1 MQQSQNKISLLPSYI
16 NSFTVIVIFV
26 LLVIAGIATAPK
38 LSIRLYPSTQG
49 NSIYVSY
56 GYSGASAEAV
66 EMEVTAPLEGFISLV
81 EGVQEISSVS
91 GDGWG
96 RITLNLTHDAK
107 TEMIRFKVLSLVREI
122 YPQLP
127 QGVTY
132 PRVSSQSSESEK
144 MVQLLTYTI
153 ASDLNPPSLRELANE
168 LIVGPISLIEG
179 VSTVNVYG
187 ANINDWYI
195 EYNPEAME
203 RHSISTNDIAQAV
216 SLYGYTAGVGVEKTS
231 NGQTIPLTITGPG
244 IDPKQ
249 WQSIEVA
256 NRNGRI
262 ITLGQI
268 ATIEQREREPDGYF
282 RINGQTAI
290 TLVIQASAE
299 ANQISTAN
307 QVYSTI
313 NGIRQIL
320 PHGVE
325 LQKSQDNTVHLRAD
339 LRKNFLRTLF
349 SISILLIF
357 VLIASRSF
365 RYLLIIAISLL
376 ANIAIAIVFYHA
388 LNLEIHMYSLSGI
401 TLSLGLIID
410 NTLVMVDHLRHR
422 RNMLVFTAILAATLT
437 TIGALVS
444 IFFLE
449 ESQRANLTD
458 FAWVIIVNLSV
469 SLLIGLFLIPSLV
482 ERIKLKS
489 LQKVK
494 RSASLKFRYHLSKGH
509 SWLASKIYRFR
520 KTAITIGV
528 LAVGIPIFA
537 LPDKIEHEGFWPN
550 AYNKTLGSN
559 TYRTHIKPVADK
571 ALGGSLRLFYN
582 SVWTKGFWGT
592 PERTRIFVRASL
604 PQGATLEQSNEL
616 AAIFESHI
624 TMHSEVEQSIC
635 NVGSKG
641 FNIEISFTPEHE
653 NSSFPFQ
660 IKSKM
665 ESIAITQAGADF
677 SIYGVGRGFSNA
689 IGTGWANS
697 QIILTGYSHRQLMGW
712 ARIAS
717 DSLVKMPRVDKIW
730 IRGGQAYWFTD
741 EYRRFMTLDEH
752 KLLTRGIHA
761 YQMAGALSRFSP
773 RADHIQYET
782 VNHKT
787 SAIRIRPSR
796 ETIPSDF
803 EIKQSP
809 IIIGQQETRTQTVAN
824 FRNELTNDQIHKV
837 NQEYIITLAY
847 NYIGPDKLVQMVVEQ
862 QIEQL
867 NSMLP
872 IGFKAKKPT
881 YSYWQKEDKKQYV
894 LIGLMV
900 LILFIITSV
909 LFESMRQPIAV
920 ILMVPLSFIGVFIT
934 YWMFDLSFDQGTYA
948 AFILLGGLVVNSAIY
963 IINEQNNL
971 RKRYPNANALS
982 IYTRAV
988 NAKII
993 PVLLTVL
1000 STVLGLLPFVM
1011 FGEEPFWFSL
1021 ATGTIGGLIF
1031 SIPAL
1036 LLFLPALPGGMHKI
1050 TKDK

>member
-1 MQQSQNKISLLPSYI
+1 MLPKKPNTSLLPSYI
-16 NSFTVIVIFV
+16 NSFTVIAIFV
-26 LLVIAGIATAPK
+26 LLVIAGIATAPR

-49 NSIYVSY
+49 KSIYVSY
-56 GYSGASAEAV
+56 SYSGATAEAV
-66 EMEVTAPLEGFISLV
+66 EMEVTAPIEGFLSLV
-81 EGVQEISSVS
+81 EGVEKISSVS

-96 RITLNLTHDAK
+96 RITINLTRDVKPAI
-107 TEMIRFKVLSLVREI
+107 IRFKVLSLIREI
-122 YPQLP
+122 YPRLP

-132 PRVSSQSSESEK
+132 PRVSSQSLDNEK

-179 VSTVNVYG
+179 VTSVNVYG
-187 ANINDWYI
+187 ANTNDWYI
-195 EYNPEAME
+195 EYNPETLE

-216 SLYGYTAGVGVEKTS
+216 SLYGFTAGIGVEKTK
-231 NGQTIPLTITGPG
+231 NGETIPLVITGPG
-244 IDPKQ
+244 IDPRQ

-262 ITLGQI
+262 ITLGQV
-268 ATIEQREREPDGYF
+268 ATIEQRERKPDGYF

-290 TLVIQASAE
+290 TLVIQASAD

-307 QVYSTI
+307 RVYSAI
-313 NGIRQIL
+313 NDIRENL

-325 LQKSQDNTVHLRAD
+325 LQKSQDNTIHLRAD
-339 LRKNFLRTLF
+339 LRKNFLRTIF
-349 SISILLIF
+349 SISILLVF

-365 RYLLIIAISLL
+365 RYLLIVGISLL
-376 ANIAIAIVFYHA
+376 ANIAIAILFYHA
-388 LNLEIHMYSLSGI
+388 LNLDIHMYSLSGI

-444 IFFLE
+444 IFFME
-449 ESQRANLTD
+449 ESQRTNLTD

-482 ERIKLKS
+482 EKIELKG
-489 LQKVK
+489 LQKV
-494 RSASLKFRYHLSKGH
+494 RRNASLKFRYALSKKYT
-509 SWLASKIYRFR
+509 WLASKIYRFR
-520 KTAITIGV
+520 KIVITIGI

-537 LPDKIEHEGFWPN
+537 LPDKIEDEGFWPDV
-550 AYNKTLGSN
+550 YNKTFGSN
-559 TYRTHIKPVADK
+559 TYRTHIKPIADK

-592 PERTRIFVRASL
+592 PERTRVFVRASL
-604 PQGATLEQSNEL
+604 PQGSTLEQSDKL

-624 TMHSEVEQSIC
+624 MVHSEVEQSIC
-635 NVGSKG
+635 NVRGTG
-641 FNIEISFTPEHE
+641 FNIEIFFTPENE

-660 IKSKM
+660 IKSKL

-697 QIILTGYSHRQLMGW
+697 QIVLTGYSHRQLMGW

-717 DSLVKMPRVDKIW
+717 DSLLKMPRVDKVW

-741 EYRRFMTLDEH
+741 EYRRFLTLDEQ
-752 KLLTRGIHA
+752 KLLTQGIHA
-761 YQMAGALSRFSP
+761 YQMAAALSQFSP
-773 RADHIQYET
+773 RSDRIQYET

-796 ETIPSDF
+796 DAIPSNF
-803 EIKQSP
+803 EVKQTPLS
-809 IIIGQQETRTQTVAN
+809 IGQQEIRTQTVAN
-824 FRNELTNDQIHKV
+824 FRDELTNDQIHKV

-847 NYIGPDKLVQMVVEQ
+847 NYIGPDKLVQMVMEQ
-862 QIEQL
+862 QIEQIS
-867 NSMLP
+867 SMLP
-872 IGFKAKKPT
+872 IGFKVSKPT
-881 YSYWQKEDKKQYV
+881 YSYWNKEDKKQYA

-920 ILMVPLSFIGVFIT
+920 ILLVPLSFIGVFTT

-971 RKRYPNANALS
+971 RKRYPNATALS
-982 IYTRAV
+982 IYKRAV

-1011 FGEEPFWFSL
+1011 FGEDPFWFSL

-1036 LLFLPALPGGMHKI
+1036 LLFLPALPGGMHKRRN
-1050 TKDK
+1050 DE

>member
-1 MQQSQNKISLLPSYI
+1 MQQSQNTTSLLPSYI
-16 NSFTVIVIFV
+16 NSFTVIAIFV
-26 LLVIAGIATAPK
+26 LLVIAGIATAPR
-38 LSIRLYPSTQG
+38 LSIRLYPSTQS
-49 NSIYVSY
+49 NSIYVTYSY
-56 GYSGASAEAV
+56 HGATAEAV
-66 EMEVTAPLEGFISLV
+66 EMEVTAPIEGFMSLV
-81 EGVQEISSVS
+81 EGVEKISSVS

-96 RITLNLTHDAK
+96 RITINLTRDVK
-107 TEMIRFKVLSLVREI
+107 PDMIRFKVLSLVREI

-132 PRVSSQSSESEK
+132 PRVSSQSLENEK

-168 LIVGPISLIEG
+168 LIVGPISLIKG
-179 VSTVNVYG
+179 VISVNVYG
-187 ANINDWYI
+187 ANTNDWYI
-195 EYNPEAME
+195 EYNPKTLE
-203 RHSISTNDIAQAV
+203 RHSISTNDITQAV
-216 SLYGYTAGVGVEKTS
+216 SLYGYSAGIGVEKTNS
-231 NGQTIPLTITGPG
+231 GETIPLTITGPG
-244 IDPKQ
+244 IDPTQ
-249 WQSIEVA
+249 WQAIEVA

-262 ITLGQI
+262 ITLGQL

-290 TLVIQASAE
+290 TLVIQASAD

-307 QVYSTI
+307 RVYSTI
-313 NGIRQIL
+313 NEIRQNL

-325 LQKSQDNTVHLRAD
+325 LQKSQDNTIHLRAD
-339 LRKNFLRTLF
+339 LRKNFLRTIF
-349 SISILLIF
+349 SISILLLF

-365 RYLLIIAISLL
+365 RYLLIVAISLV
-376 ANIAIAIVFYHA
+376 ANIAIAILFYHA
-388 LNLEIHMYSLSGI
+388 LKLDIHMYSLSGI

-449 ESQRANLTD
+449 ESQRVNLTD

-469 SLLIGLFLIPSLV
+469 SLLIGLFLIPSLF
-482 ERIKLKS
+482 EKIKLKS
-489 LQKVK
+489 IHKI
-494 RSASLKFRYHLSKGH
+494 RRNASLKFRYNLSKGYA
-509 SWLASKIYRFR
+509 WLAGKIYRFR
-520 KTAITIGV
+520 KISITIGI

-537 LPDKIEHEGFWPN
+537 LPDKIEDESFWAV
-550 AYNKTLGSN
+550 AYNNVFGSN
-559 TYRTHIKPVADK
+559 TYRTQIKPIADK

-592 PERTRIFVRASL
+592 PERTRIFVRATL
-604 PQGATLEQSNEL
+604 PQGSTLEQSDKL

-624 TMHSEVEQSIC
+624 MVHSEVEQSIC
-635 NVGSKG
+635 NVRGTG
-641 FNIEISFTPEHE
+641 FNIEIFFTPENE

-697 QIILTGYSHRQLMGW
+697 QIVLTGYSHRQLMGW

-717 DSLVKMPRVDKIW
+717 DSLLKMPRVDKVW

-741 EYRRFMTLDEH
+741 EYRRFLTLDEQ
-752 KLLTRGIHA
+752 KLLTQGIHA
-761 YQMAGALSRFSP
+761 YQMAAALSQFSP
-773 RADHIQYET
+773 RSDRIQYET

-796 ETIPSDF
+796 DAIPSNF
-803 EIKQSP
+803 EVKQTPLS
-809 IIIGQQETRTQTVAN
+809 IGQQEIRTQTVAN
-824 FRNELTNDQIHKV
+824 FRDELTNDQIHKV

-847 NYIGPDKLVQMVVEQ
+847 NYIGPDKLVQMVMEQ
-862 QIEQL
+862 QIEQIS
-867 NSMLP
+867 SMLP
-872 IGFKAKKPT
+872 IGFKVSKPT
-881 YSYWQKEDKKQYV
+881 YSYWNKEDKKQYA

-920 ILMVPLSFIGVFIT
+920 ILLVPLSFIGVFIT

-971 RKRYPNANALS
+971 RKRYPNATALS
-982 IYTRAV
+982 IYIRAV

-1036 LLFLPALPGGMHKI
+1036 LLFLPALPGGMHKRRN
-1050 TKDK
+1050 DE